1 MSDRTG
7 LDGLV
12 TYDVDRIRLAA
23 YVVSAM
29 LCAVAGFLLANQSSF
44 VSPGVMSWQRSGEL
58 IVMVVLGGMGTV
70 AGAIVGAFAFLLLE
84 ELLSLVTV
92 HWKLVFGPFLVLVVL
107 LGRGGLMGFLRGGG
121 RG

>member
-1 MSDRTG
+1 
-7 LDGLV
+7 
-12 TYDVDRIRLAA
+12 
-23 YVVSAM
+23 M

-44 VSPGVMSWQRSGEL
+44 VSPGVMSSQRSGEL